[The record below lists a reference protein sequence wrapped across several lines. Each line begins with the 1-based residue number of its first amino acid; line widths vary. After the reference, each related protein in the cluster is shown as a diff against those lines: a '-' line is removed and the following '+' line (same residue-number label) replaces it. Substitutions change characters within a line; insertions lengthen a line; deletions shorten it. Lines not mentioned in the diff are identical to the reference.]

1 MITLL
6 ILLFGFSILYT
17 VTSSRTM
24 AQINMLR
31 VQGLLLCLIT
41 LTYHR
46 EEGIPMLLFLL
57 VETFIVKA
65 LLVPSFLKRVAVKN
79 NIKIDSDPRFPH
91 FYTLAISSFIL
102 LGGLLVSNI
111 HSEHLK
117 NVSTLYFGIAIS
129 TIIISFFF
137 ITTKKKLI
145 SHVIGFAM
153 LENGIFLLSF
163 SVAKEMPMIVSVGVL
178 LDVFIAIFALGL
190 LIGQFEVHHHNPEV
204 CHLCELKDGVFGGCD
219 FDE

>member
-6 ILLFGFSILYT
+6 VLLFGFSILYMA
-17 VTSSRTM
+17 TSSRTL

-31 VQGLLLCLIT
+31 LQGFLLCMIT
-41 LTYHR
+41 ISYHHQQ
-46 EEGIPMLLFLL
+46 EIMMLLFLII
-57 VETFIVKA
+57 ETFVVKA
-65 LLVPSFLKRVAVKN
+65 VLVPSFLRHVALKN
-79 NIKIDSDPRFPH
+79 NIKRDSDPRFPH
-91 FYTLAISSFIL
+91 FYSLAVSSFIF

-111 HSEHLK
+111 HSEYLT

-137 ITTKKKLI
+137 MTTKKKLLT
-145 SHVIGFAM
+145 HVIGFAM

-163 SVAKEMPMIVSVGVL
+163 SVAKEMPMIVSLGVL

-190 LIGQFEVHHHNPEV
+190 LVGQLEKGFHNPDV
-204 CHLCELKDGVFGGCD
+204 CQLCNLKD
-219 FDE
+219 FDGDE

>member
-31 VQGLLLCLIT
+31 VQGILLCLIT
-41 LTYHR
+41 LTYHK
-46 EEGIPMLLFLL
+46 EQELMMLLFLL
-57 VETFIVKA
+57 VETFMVKA

-91 FYTLAISSFIL
+91 FYTLVISSFIL
-102 LGGLLVSNI
+102 FGGLLVSNI

-145 SHVIGFAM
+145 THVIGFAM

-190 LIGQFEVHHHNPEV
+190 LVGQFEVHHHNPEV
-204 CHLCELKDGVFGGCD
+204 CHLCNLKDYDCD
-219 FDE
+219 E

>member
-41 LTYHR
+41 LTYHQ
-46 EEGIPMLLFLL
+46 EQELMMLLFLL
-57 VETFIVKA
+57 LETFIVKT
-65 LLVPSFLKRVAVKN
+65 LLVPAFLKRVAVKN

-145 SHVIGFAM
+145 THVIGFAM

-190 LIGQFEVHHHNPEV
+190 LIGQFEIHHNNPEV
-204 CHLCELKDGVFGGCD
+204 CHLCGLKDGVFGGCD
-219 FDE
+219 CDE

>member
-6 ILLFGFSILYT
+6 VILFGFSILYT
-17 VTSSRTM
+17 ATTSRTL
-24 AQINMLR
+24 AQIKMLR
-31 VQGLLLCLIT
+31 LQGILLCLIT
-41 LTYHR
+41 LIYHR
-46 EEGIPMLLFLL
+46 EQTLIVLSFLIL
-57 VETFIVKA
+57 ETFIVKT
-65 LLVPSFLKRVAVKN
+65 LLVPMFLNNVAIKN
-79 NIKIDSDPRFPH
+79 NIKRDSDPRFPH
-91 FYTLAISSFIL
+91 FYSLAISTFIL

-111 HSEHLK
+111 HSEYLK

-145 SHVIGFAM
+145 THVIGFAM

-163 SVAKEMPMIVSVGVL
+163 SVAKEMPMIVSLGVL

-190 LIGQFEVHHHNPEV
+190 LVGQFENLHHNPDV
-204 CHLCELKDGVFGGCD
+204 CQLCNLKDCD
-219 FDE
+219 CDE

>member
-1 MITLL
+1 
-6 ILLFGFSILYT
+6 
-17 VTSSRTM
+17 M

-46 EEGIPMLLFLL
+46 EEGMIMILFLL
-57 VETFIVKA
+57 LETFIVKA
-65 LLVPSFLKRVAVKN
+65 LLVPAFLNKIALKN

-91 FYTLAISSFIL
+91 FYTLVISSFIL

-145 SHVIGFAM
+145 THVIGFAM

-190 LIGQFEVHHHNPEV
+190 LIGQFENHHHNPEV
-204 CHLCELKDGVFGGCD
+204 CHLCNLKDGIMGGCD
-219 FDE
+219 CDE

>member
-17 VTSSRTM
+17 VTSSRTL

-31 VQGLLLCLIT
+31 VQGALLCFIT

-46 EEGIPMLLFLL
+46 EQEILMLLFLL
-57 VETFIVKA
+57 LETFIVKTI
-65 LLVPSFLKRVAVKN
+65 LVPWFLNRIALKN

-111 HSEHLK
+111 HSEYLK

-145 SHVIGFAM
+145 THVIGFAM

-190 LIGQFEVHHHNPEV
+190 LIGQFETHHHNPDV
-204 CHLCELKDGVFGGCD
+204 GHLCNLKDSD

>member
-1 MITLL
+1 
-6 ILLFGFSILYT
+6 
-17 VTSSRTM
+17 M

-145 SHVIGFAM
+145 THVIGFAM

-190 LIGQFEVHHHNPEV
+190 LIGQFEIHHHNPEV

-219 FDE
+219 CDE

>member
-1 MITLL
+1 MT
-6 ILLFGFSILYT
+6 
-17 VTSSRTM
+17 
-24 AQINMLR
+24 QINMLR
-31 VQGLLLCLIT
+31 LQGTLLCLIT
-41 LTYHR
+41 FTYHR
-46 EEGIPMLLFLL
+46 EQELMMLLFLL
-57 VETFIVKA
+57 LETFIVKT
-65 LLVPSFLKRVAVKN
+65 LLVPAFLNKVALKN

-91 FYTLAISSFIL
+91 FYTFVISSFIL

-111 HSEHLK
+111 HSAHLK

-145 SHVIGFAM
+145 THVIGFAM

-163 SVAKEMPMIVSVGVL
+163 SVAKEMPMIVSVGIL

-190 LIGQFEVHHHNPEV
+190 LIGKFENHYHNPGV
-204 CHLCELKDGVFGGCD
+204 CNLCNLKDCD
-219 FDE
+219 CDE

>member
-24 AQINMLR
+24 AQVNMLR

-41 LTYHR
+41 LTYHK
-46 EEGIPMLLFLL
+46 EQELMMLLFLIL
-57 VETFIVKA
+57 ETFMVKTV
-65 LLVPSFLKRVAVKN
+65 LVPFFLKHVAVKN
-79 NIKIDSDPRFPH
+79 NIKRDSDPRFPH
-91 FYTLAISSFIL
+91 FHTLAISSFIF
-102 LGGLLVSNI
+102 LGGLLISNI

-137 ITTKKKLI
+137 ITTKKKLLT
-145 SHVIGFAM
+145 HVIGFAM

-163 SVAKEMPMIVSVGVL
+163 SVAKEMPMIVSLGVL

-190 LIGQFEVHHHNPEV
+190 LIGQFENHHHNPEV
-204 CHLCELKDGVFGGCD
+204 CHLCNLKDCD
-219 FDE
+219 CDE

>member
-24 AQINMLR
+24 NQINMLKL
-31 VQGLLLCLIT
+31 QGLLLCLIT
-41 LTYHR
+41 LTYHK
-46 EEGIPMLLFLL
+46 EQKLIMLLFLL
-57 VETFIVKA
+57 LETFIIKT
-65 LLVPSFLKRVAVKN
+65 LLVPAFLNKVALKN

-91 FYTLAISSFIL
+91 FYTLVISSFIL

-111 HSEHLK
+111 HSEHLE

-145 SHVIGFAM
+145 THVIGFAM

-190 LIGQFEVHHHNPEV
+190 LIGQFENYHHNPEV
-204 CHLCELKDGVFGGCD
+204 CHLCELKDCD
-219 FDE
+219 CDE

>member
-41 LTYHR
+41 LMYHQ
-46 EEGIPMLLFLL
+46 EQELIMLLFLL
-57 VETFIVKA
+57 VETFMVKT
-65 LLVPSFLKRVAVKN
+65 LLVPAFLNKVALKN

-91 FYTLAISSFIL
+91 FYTLAISSFIF

-145 SHVIGFAM
+145 THVIGFAM

-190 LIGQFEVHHHNPEV
+190 LIGQFENHYHNPEV
-204 CHLCELKDGVFGGCD
+204 CHLCNLKDCD
-219 FDE
+219 CDD

>member
-6 ILLFGFSILYT
+6 ILLFGLSILYT

-41 LTYHR
+41 FTYHK
-46 EEGIPMLLFLL
+46 EQELMMLLFLL
-57 VETFIVKA
+57 VETFIVKT
-65 LLVPSFLKRVAVKN
+65 LLIPAFLNKIAFKN

-91 FYTLAISSFIL
+91 FYTLVISSFIL
-102 LGGLLVSNI
+102 WGGLLLSNI

-145 SHVIGFAM
+145 THVIGFAM

-190 LIGQFEVHHHNPEV
+190 LIGQFKIHHNDPKV
-204 CHLCELKDGVFGGCD
+204 CHLCELKDSDCD
-219 FDE
+219 E

>member
-1 MITLL
+1 
-6 ILLFGFSILYT
+6 
-17 VTSSRTM
+17 M

-41 LTYHR
+41 LTYHQ
-46 EEGIPMLLFLL
+46 EQELMMLLFLL
-57 VETFIVKA
+57 LETFMVKT
-65 LLVPSFLKRVAVKN
+65 LLVPAFLNKVALKN

-145 SHVIGFAM
+145 THVIGFAM

-163 SVAKEMPMIVSVGVL
+163 SVAKEMPMIVSVG
-178 LDVFIAIFALGL
+178 
-190 LIGQFEVHHHNPEV
+190 
-204 CHLCELKDGVFGGCD
+204 
-219 FDE
+219 

>member
-1 MITLL
+1 MITFL

-24 AQINMLR
+24 TQINMLR
-31 VQGLLLCLIT
+31 IQGALLCLIT

-46 EEGIPMLLFLL
+46 EQEILMLLFLL
-57 VETFIVKA
+57 LETFIVKT
-65 LLVPSFLKRVAVKN
+65 LLVPAFLHRVAVKN

-91 FYTLAISSFIL
+91 FYTLVISSFIL
-102 LGGLLVSNI
+102 FGGLLISNI
-111 HSEHLK
+111 HSEYLK

-145 SHVIGFAM
+145 THVIGFAM

-190 LIGQFEVHHHNPEV
+190 LIGQFESHHHNPEV
-204 CHLCELKDGVFGGCD
+204 CHLCNLKDCD
-219 FDE
+219 CDE